1 MKRSFACTL
10 LVLFFSVRAFA
21 NNATVHITVKNFRG
35 TIRVNDPALRYNL
48 TRGNDTTLRLDA
60 HHSASYTVTIDKPVS
75 LVLYFSSNSVSTTYN
90 IYLSPG
96 DELFLTADFSKKN
109 NSITVT
115 GRGSENNQPE
125 ISMLAGSELQA
136 FKSDTKPDR
145 VIAIINKQ
153 FQLNKGILT
162 NYIAEHKPWSGFIKA
177 TTLNLQYQAICDYYY
192 SYQSS
197 IYGKPK
203 DQEPKWRKIQDSL
216 FSQANLSNDEALG
229 SHNYAQFINFVII
242 RRSGD
247 LWGEYQT
254 NRRLF
259 FKKWFNCDTVKGE
272 KLFKEARYGILMAKV
287 IDKYFKGK
295 AAEFEFGQA
304 LKYLYFDA
312 DYPSVVYL
320 FNHFKKEYPASAY
333 VKGFSNTIAVIISKQ
348 KNAFSNKAIFV
359 AENGKKLNTMNDVVK
374 LTRGKTVFLDMWGTW
389 CGPCRQEI
397 QKNAKQL
404 RDHFKGKNVTFL
416 YIANRDSELEKEWKK
431 QIAYFQIEGLHILA
445 NPKLTDDIMQ
455 KVKATGYPTY
465 IIIKKD
471 GSYKQAATRYPVN
484 AQAIIKE
491 IEAASI

>member
-1 MKRSFACTL
+1 MKKLVISAV
-10 LVLFFSVRAFA
+10 LVLLYSITTFA
-21 NNATVHITVKNFRG
+21 NNATIHITVKNFRG
-35 TIRVNDPALRYNL
+35 TIRVYDPGLRYNL
-48 TRGNDTTLRLDA
+48 TRGNDTALRLDA

-75 LVLYFSSNSVSTTYN
+75 LVLYFSSNSELTYN
-90 IYLSPG
+90 LYLSPG

-109 NSITVT
+109 NNFTVT
-115 GRGSENNQPE
+115 GKGSENNQPE
-125 ISMLAGSELQA
+125 ISMLAGSDLQA

-145 VIAIINKQ
+145 VIATINKQ

-177 TTLNLQYQAICDYYY
+177 TTLNLQYQAVCDYYY

-203 DQEPKWRKIQDSL
+203 DQDPKWRKIQDSL
-216 FSQANLSNDEALG
+216 FLKANLNNDEALG
-229 SHNYAQFINFVII
+229 SNNYAQFINFLII

-247 LWGEYQT
+247 LWGEYLT

-272 KLFKEARYGILMAKV
+272 KLFKEARQGILMTKV

-295 AAEFEFGQA
+295 AAEFEYGQA
-304 LKYLYFDA
+304 LKFVYHEA
-312 DYPSVVYL
+312 DYPSAVYL
-320 FNHFKKEYPASAY
+320 FNHFKKKYPESAY
-333 VKGFSNTIAVIISKQ
+333 VKGFSNPIAGIVGKQ
-348 KNAFSNKAIFV
+348 KNALSNKAIFV
-359 AENGKKLNTMNDVVK
+359 ADNGAKLNTMNDVVK
-374 LTRGKTVFLDMWGTW
+374 LTKGKTVLVDMWGTW

-404 RDHFKGKNVTFL
+404 RDHFKGKNVIFL
-416 YIANRDSELEKEWKK
+416 YIANGEAGREKEWKK
-431 QIAYFQIEGLHILA
+431 QIAYFQIEGEHILA

-484 AQAIIKE
+484 AQAMIKE
-491 IEAASI
+491 IEAAGV